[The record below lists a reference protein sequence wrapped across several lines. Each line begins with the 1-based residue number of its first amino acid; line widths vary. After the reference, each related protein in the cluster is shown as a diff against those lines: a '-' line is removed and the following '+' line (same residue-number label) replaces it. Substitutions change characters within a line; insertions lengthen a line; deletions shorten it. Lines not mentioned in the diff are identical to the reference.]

1 MNHPHHVNHS
11 HDVHDVPGVPDGHD
25 VYDTC
30 VGLGYHCESTYQI
43 RRFTGIER
51 AAFFDWLD
59 LELSSVVTALTTD
72 FRDVLRPGLSV
83 PASDGACALDEG
95 SGIRFFHD
103 FRAPAGQ
110 PLTTAL
116 IDEQLPAV
124 RAKYTHLADRWRTM
138 ASSSARVLYV
148 HHDAFDEA
156 TAADVHRLHAVLA
169 AQHGGHRFGLLWLR
183 RTPPADAD
191 GLPPGVGWDTV
202 PLVEGR
208 WQGDD
213 ASWDRALARLPL
225 TAHAHTPN

>member
-1 MNHPHHVNHS
+1 MNH
-11 HDVHDVPGVPDGHD
+11 

-59 LELSSVVTALTTD
+59 LELPSVVTALTTG
-72 FRDVLRPGLSV
+72 FQGVLRPGLSV
-83 PASDGACALDEG
+83 PDSDGACVHDKG

-103 FRAPAGQ
+103 FHAPEGQ

-124 RAKYTHLADRWRTM
+124 RAKFAYLADRWRTT
-138 ASSSARVLYV
+138 ASSTARVLYV

-156 TAADVHRLHAVLA
+156 SAADVRRLHATLA
-169 AQHGGHRFGLLWLR
+169 AQHAEHRFGLLWLR
-183 RTPPADAD
+183 RTPPSDAH
-191 GLPPGVGWDTV
+191 GLPPGVSWDTV

-208 WQGDD
+208 WEGDD
-213 ASWDRALARLPL
+213 ASWDRVLTRFPLA
-225 TAHAHTPN
+225 AHAHTPN